1 MLAQNLAR
9 FAAVGSVA
17 IALVPLPFKALSL
30 SFALLF
36 LAGCATRPSVSAG
49 PDPSDPGART
59 SRVEY
64 SSTLGRYVSQRP
76 VAPAA
81 WKKQNEQVAPAP
93 KSGE

>member
-1 MLAQNLAR
+1 MPALNLAR
-9 FAAVGSVA
+9 LAAVDPVA
-17 IALVPLPFKALSL
+17 TTLVPVPFKALFLSL
-30 SFALLF
+30 ALLF
-36 LAGCATRPSVSAG
+36 LAGCATKPAVSAG

-59 SRVEY
+59 SRAEY
-64 SSTLGRYVSQRP
+64 SSTLGRYTSQRP

>member
-9 FAAVGSVA
+9 LAAVDPVA
-17 IALVPLPFKALSL
+17 MPLVPLPFKALLLSL
-30 SFALLF
+30 ALLF

-64 SSTLGRYVSQRP
+64 NSTLGRYTSQRP